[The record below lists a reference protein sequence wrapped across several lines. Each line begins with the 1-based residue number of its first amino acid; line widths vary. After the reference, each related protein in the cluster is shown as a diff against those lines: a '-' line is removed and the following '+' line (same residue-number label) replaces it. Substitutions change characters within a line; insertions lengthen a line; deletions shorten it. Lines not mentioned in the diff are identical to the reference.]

1 MATLTAKT
9 GELILIDDADH
20 AWLSKYRWSLN
31 SSGYPQASGGKLLHR
46 MITGAQKG
54 EYVDHVHQN
63 PLDCRRSELRLCRQS
78 QNLAN
83 RRKQANRSSQYKGVS
98 WHKQHQKWQV
108 RITSRQTGRLLH
120 IGYFT
125 DEVQAAKAYDDAA
138 RAQYGE
144 FALTNFEVGHE
155 SDYHTAEG
163 QRWSTSPDG
172 ALQHDQAAE
181 LSALGASVGGGD
193 VR

>member
-1 MATLTAKT
+1 MATLIAKT

-31 SSGYPQASGGKLLHR
+31 SAGYPQASGGKLLHR
-46 MITGAQKG
+46 LITGAQKG
-54 EYVDHVHQN
+54 EYVDHKHQN

-78 QNLAN
+78 QNQAN
-83 RRKQANRSSQYKGVS
+83 RRKTANCSSQYKGVS
-98 WHKQHQKWQV
+98 WNKDNQKWRA
-108 RITSRQTGRLLH
+108 RITSRQSGRLLH
-120 IGYFT
+120 LGYFI
-125 DEVQAAKAYDDAA
+125 DEVEAATKYDEAA

-163 QRWSTSPDG
+163 QRRRTSPDG

-181 LSALGASVGGGD
+181 LSAICASVGGGD